1 MTSKYILFLKDITTK
16 DVSLVGGKT
25 ASLGEMY
32 SHLKQEGVPVPNGFA
47 ITAQAYRYFL
57 AYNHL
62 ETPVSEILKTI
73 NPRKVADLEKKSK
86 QIRGLIF
93 GGAMPD
99 DLARDISKAYGELSA
114 LYKTTNLDVAV
125 RSSATAEDLP
135 NASFAGQQESY
146 LNVKGEKDLL
156 IAVKNCFASLYT
168 SRAISYRADKGFTSM
183 EVYLSA
189 VVQKMVRSDKG
200 GAGIMFTLD
209 TETGFKDIV
218 VLSAVWGLGETAVQ
232 GQVVGDEYEIFK
244 PTFLTNYPAI
254 ISRTLGSKNK
264 KLIYNPKKLGAV
276 IRISTSKEEQMRF
289 VLKDEEVL
297 KLTEWALKIEKHYSQ
312 LKGAW
317 QPMDIEWAKDGLTGE
332 LYIVQA
338 RPETVQSQKDYSVVK
353 DYVMTTPGELIVKG
367 AAVGSAIAEGA
378 AKIILSPKQIG
389 QFKPGEVLV
398 TTMTDPDWEPI
409 MKIAKAIVTDEGG
422 RTSHA
427 AIVSRE
433 LGIPCI
439 VGTGNGSKKIKKGQK
454 ITVDCSSGGE
464 GFIWKGKTVWS
475 VKEYHLTQRT
485 KLPVKL
491 TLNMGN
497 PDEAF
502 EYSFLPNDGVGLARE
517 EFIISSQIKIHPL
530 ALLNYQD
537 IKNIGLKKQIAQLT
551 VGYNNKA
558 DFYVDKLAEGIAK
571 IGAAFY
577 PKTVILRFSDF
588 KTNEYASL
596 LGGDLFEPKEEN
608 PMLGWRG
615 ASRYYDP
622 KFQPAFELELMALKK
637 AREQFGL
644 KNVYAMIPFCR
655 TLEEARKVV
664 AIMKKHDLQPNQKDF
679 KVYMMAEIPANV
691 ILAQQFLRIFDG
703 FSIGSNDLTQ
713 LVLGLDR
720 DNRALAKIGDERNE
734 AVVTMIKTLIK
745 IAKSMGKYIGI
756 CGQAPSDYPEFA
768 KILMD
773 LKIDNLSLNPDSIV
787 KTALALTAKKIE
799 L

>member
-1 MTSKYILFLKDITTK
+1 MSKYILFLKEITAK

-32 SHLKQEGVPVPNGFA
+32 SHLDKEGVPVPNGFA
-47 ITAQAYRYFL
+47 ITAEAYRYFL
-57 AYNHL
+57 NFNHL
-62 ETPVSEILKTI
+62 ETPVSEVLKTI
-73 NPRKVADLEKKSK
+73 DPKKVTDLGKKSQK
-86 QIRGLIF
+86 IRDLIF
-93 GGAMPD
+93 AGKMPD
-99 DLARDISKAYGELSA
+99 DLAKEVAKAYQDLSSF
-114 LYKTTNLDVAV
+114 YKTTNLDVAV

-146 LNVKGEKDLL
+146 LNVKGEKDLI

-183 EVYLSA
+183 AVYLSA

-218 VLSAVWGLGETAVQ
+218 ILNAVWGLGETAVQ

-244 PTFLTNYPAI
+244 PTFLAGYPSI
-254 ISRTLGSKNK
+254 ISRKLGSKNQ

-276 IRISTSKEEQMRF
+276 TRVATPKDEQQKF
-289 VLKDEEVL
+289 VLTDAEVL
-297 KLTEWALKIEKHYSQ
+297 KLTEWAIKIENHYTK
-312 LKGAW
+312 LKDAW
-317 QPMDIEWAKDGLTGE
+317 QPMDIEWAKDGLTDE

-338 RPETVQSQKDYSVVK
+338 RPETVQSQKDVSVIR
-353 DYVMTTPGELIVKG
+353 DYVMNTPGKLIVKG
-367 AAVGSAIAEGA
+367 AAVGSAIAEGN
-378 AKIILSPKQIG
+378 AKIILSPKQMS

-409 MKIAKAIVTDEGG
+409 MKIAKAIITDEGG

-439 VGTGNGSKKIKKGQK
+439 VGTEKGSKKIKNGQK
-454 ITVDCSSGGE
+454 ITVDCSSGGD
-464 GFIWKGKTVWS
+464 GFVWEGKTLWS
-475 VKEYHLTQRT
+475 VKEYHIEQKT

-491 TLNMGN
+491 FLNMGN
-497 PDEAF
+497 PEEAF

-517 EFIISSQIKIHPL
+517 EFIISSNIKIHPL
-530 ALLNYQD
+530 ALLNYKD
-537 IKNIGLKKQIAQLT
+537 IKNSLLKKQIDQLT
-551 VGYNNKA
+551 RGYKNKTN
-558 DFYVDKLAEGIAK
+558 FYIDKLAEGIAK
-571 IGAAFY
+571 IGTAFY
-577 PKTVILRFSDF
+577 PKPVILRFSDF
-588 KTNEYASL
+588 KTNEYAGL
-596 LGGDLFEPKEEN
+596 LGGSLFEPKEEN

-622 KFQPAFELELMALKK
+622 KFQPAFELELVALKK
-637 AREQFGL
+637 VREVLGL
-644 KNVYAMIPFCR
+644 KNVSAMIPFCR
-655 TLEEARKVV
+655 TLDEAKKVT
-664 AIMKKHDLQPNQKDF
+664 AIMKNYGLQPNQKDF
-679 KVYMMAEIPANV
+679 KVYMMAEIPANI
-691 ILAQQFLRIFDG
+691 ILAEQFLNIFDG

-720 DNRALAKIGDERNE
+720 DNHTLAVIGDERNE
-734 AVVTMIKTLIK
+734 AVVIMIKTLIK
-745 IAKSMGKYIGI
+745 TAKSMGKYIGI

-773 LKIDNLSLNPDSIV
+773 LKIDSLSLNPDSIV
-787 KTALALTAKKIE
+787 KTALSLSQNK
-799 L
+799 